1 MNSLASDLQPFIF
14 EMGGPMKSVPSIEKY
29 MSTSPHTVGADITL
43 AKAEKMMGD
52 MRVRH
57 LPVLDGGQLVG
68 VLSDRDI
75 KMVETFKDV
84 DPEKVSVREAF
95 SEQPYMVSPRAPL
108 NEVCKEMA
116 AHKYSSVLV
125 VDNHKLVGIFTW
137 VDALNA
143 MGELLETRMKH

>member
-1 MNSLASDLQPFIF
+1 
-14 EMGGPMKSVPSIEKY
+14 MKAIPSVDKY
-29 MSTSPHTVGADITL
+29 MTTSPHTIGADLSL
-43 AKAEKMMGD
+43 ARAEKMMGEL
-52 MRVRH
+52 RVRH
-57 LPVLDGGQLVG
+57 LPVLDGARLVG

-75 KMVETFKDV
+75 KLVESFKDV

-95 SEQPYMVSPRAPL
+95 TEEPYTVSPKAPL
-108 NEVCKEMA
+108 SDVCAEMA

-143 MGELLETRMKH
+143 MRELMETRLKH